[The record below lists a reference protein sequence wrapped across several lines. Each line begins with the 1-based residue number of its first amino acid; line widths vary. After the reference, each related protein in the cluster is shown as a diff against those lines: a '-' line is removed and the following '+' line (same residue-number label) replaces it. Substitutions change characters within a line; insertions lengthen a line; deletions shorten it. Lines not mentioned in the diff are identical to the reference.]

1 MRNIVGFHRQCVCP
15 VPAEAEELVPFL
27 YSDFS
32 TVFRYEQLPEHG
44 RQRKVGDRE
53 PKWGRDHRDPDADS
67 KRRRHDGVS
76 IRVSAVGSARHS
88 LWRMVRAEEDFHH
101 WGTSEVLIA
110 LRVLPCLP
118 SLQLTQAG
126 MRVILKIVVHLK
138 GDITYHNANFAF
150 FYRTH
155 DPRDERRLVADSCVG
170 RLRYCELVP
179 ENNMWIRFH
188 RSLRRTH

>member
-88 LWRMVRAEEDFHH
+88 LWRMVKQS
-101 WGTSEVLIA
+101 WGG
-110 LRVLPCLP
+110 LP
-118 SLQLTQAG
+118 SLGNIRSPHRPQSVALPSIAPADTSRYA
-126 MRVILKIVVHLK
+126 RHLK
-138 GDITYHNANFAF
+138 NCCTF
-150 FYRTH
+150 
-155 DPRDERRLVADSCVG
+155 ERRHNLS
-170 RLRYCELVP
+170 
-179 ENNMWIRFH
+179 
-188 RSLRRTH
+188 

>member
-1 MRNIVGFHRQCVCP
+1 MDANVRLEIENLSEDAIIEILTRIQNVDDMMACRFVCQQWG
-15 VPAEAEELVPFL
+15 
-27 YSDFS
+27 
-32 TVFRYEQLPEHG
+32 QLAIHCD
-44 RQRKVGDRE
+44 V
-53 PKWGRDHRDPDADS
+53 WS
-67 KRRRHDGVS
+67 N
-76 IRVSAVGSARHS
+76 
-88 LWRMVRAEEDFHH
+88 RAEEDFHH

-179 ENNMWIRFH
+179 ENNM
-188 RSLRRTH
+188 